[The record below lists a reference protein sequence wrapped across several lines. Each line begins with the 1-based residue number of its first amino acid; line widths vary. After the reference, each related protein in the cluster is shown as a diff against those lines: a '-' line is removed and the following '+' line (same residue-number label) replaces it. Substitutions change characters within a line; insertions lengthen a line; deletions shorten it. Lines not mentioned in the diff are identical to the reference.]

1 MAATMV
7 ERRRFTVDD
16 YYQMA
21 DAGIIGDQER
31 VELIDGE
38 VVIMSPIGRRHSA
51 CVSAATQALVLAGG
65 TSVIVQPQGPVR
77 LDRFNEPQPDLML
90 LRPRPDFYASQ
101 HPGPDDVLLVIE
113 IADSSLRYDRDIK
126 APLYAAW
133 GVPEYWL
140 ADLKAA
146 LLWRYSGPQNGVF
159 TVIDELRRGDSIA
172 PRLLPRCVV
181 PVDAFLIE

>member
-1 MAATMV
+1 MAETMV

-21 DAGIIGDQER
+21 EAGIIGDQER

-65 TSVIVQPQGPVR
+65 TNVIVQPQGPVR

-101 HPGPDDVLLVIE
+101 HPGPDDVLLVVE
-113 IADSSLRYDRDIK
+113 IADSSLRYDRDVK

-140 ADLKAA
+140 ADLKHN
-146 LLWRYSGPQNGVF
+146 LLMRYSTPMEGAF
-159 TVIDELRRGDSIA
+159 TSSDRLSRGESVA
-172 PRLLPRCVV
+172 PRLLSSCVV

>member
-1 MAATMV
+1 MEETMV

-65 TSVIVQPQGPVR
+65 THVIVQPQGPVR

-90 LRPRPDFYASQ
+90 LRPRADFYASY

-113 IADSSLRYDRDIK
+113 IAESSLRYDRDVK

-140 ADLKAA
+140 ADLKHN
-146 LLWRYSGPQNGVF
+146 LLLRYSAPMEGAF
-159 TVIDELRRGDSIA
+159 TSSDRLSRGDTVA
-172 PRLLPRCVV
+172 PRLLPSCGV

>member
-21 DAGIIGDQER
+21 DAGIIGHDER

-38 VVIMSPIGRRHSA
+38 VVLMSPIGRRHSA

-90 LRPRPDFYASQ
+90 LRPRADFYASQ
-101 HPGPDDVLLVIE
+101 HPGPDDVLLVVE
-113 IADSSLRYDRDIK
+113 IADSSLRYDRDVK
-126 APLYAAW
+126 AALYAAW

-140 ADLKAA
+140 ADLGSNVLRRHLA
-146 LLWRYSGPQNGVF
+146 PEQGVF
-159 TVIDELRRGDSIA
+159 NVSDQLRRGDSIA
-172 PRLLPRCVV
+172 ARLLPSCVV
-181 PVDAFLIE
+181 PVDTFLIE